1 MDYKM
6 EQHFLQCSTH
16 LFDSSE
22 NFGDKKSDTSTQF
35 IHNQLLRTQLPE
47 NKDLRITKTGTTKHV
62 QKAKEE

>member
-1 MDYKM
+1 MDYKK

-35 IHNQLLRTQLPE
+35 IHNQLLRTQLPKNE
-47 NKDLRITKTGTTKHV
+47 DLRITKIGTKKHR
-62 QKAKEE
+62 QKPKEE